1 VCKEL
6 KTVVSCSLF
15 FVRAALVAAIN
26 NALTFLKGDIV
37 LD

>member
-1 VCKEL
+1 MQRVKN
-6 KTVVSCSLF
+6 SCLLLSL